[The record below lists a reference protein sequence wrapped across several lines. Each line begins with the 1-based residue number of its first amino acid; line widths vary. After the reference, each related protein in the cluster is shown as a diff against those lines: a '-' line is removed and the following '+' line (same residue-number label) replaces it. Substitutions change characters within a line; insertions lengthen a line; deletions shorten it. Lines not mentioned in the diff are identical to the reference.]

1 MGKERLQ
8 LGKERKGCNWE
19 RKGCNCERFHQ
30 FWERFLSQERSSLQL
45 GKVSSILVSF
55 PSFPF
60 PEWSKRKVG
69 KVKGKDSD
77 PPYVCL
83 YRNIRFHYFQT
94 FITRPNLESSGH
106 CCAVSCRVPRAE
118 MRERGA
124 VKKHQNDVS
133 MARKFKTV
141 IDIISTA
148 MYLKLR

>member
-8 LGKERKGCNWE
+8 LGKERLQLGKE

-77 PPYVCL
+77 PPDFSRQYK
-83 YRNIRFHYFQT
+83 R
-94 FITRPNLESSGH
+94 
-106 CCAVSCRVPRAE
+106 
-118 MRERGA
+118 
-124 VKKHQNDVS
+124 KKIVTHEWTDGRCS
-133 MARKFKTV
+133 L
-141 IDIISTA
+141 D
-148 MYLKLR
+148 